1 MFKKYQQGGNV
12 PYQSPLDM
20 LAENYGLNLE
30 QLLGMSGQERATYFG
45 ERYGISDKSLLQP
58 ELFSSINQDLLRSME
73 TKTYDPMISGQQ
85 GSLVSNLINQSQNI
99 GRTGFGGASYGG
111 STALSGLY
119 DVYGKEMG
127 NVLGGVS
134 QQQQAAQR
142 QVADIIT
149 GYGTTASGLR
159 V

>member
-20 LAENYGLNLE
+20 LAGNYGLNLE

-45 ERYGISDKSLLQP
+45 ERYGISDKSLLRP

-85 GSLVSNLINQSQNI
+85 GSLVSNLISQSQ
-99 GRTGFGGASYGG
+99 GLGTTGFGGASYNNP
-111 STALSGLY
+111 LSSLY

-127 NVLGGVS
+127 NVLGNVS
-134 QQQQAAQR
+134 TQAQTAQR
-142 QVADIIT
+142 QVADIIS
-149 GYGTTASGLR
+149 GYGKTASELR

>member
-1 MFKKYQQGGNV
+1 
-12 PYQSPLDM
+12 
-20 LAENYGLNLE
+20 
-30 QLLGMSGQERATYFG
+30 
-45 ERYGISDKSLLQP
+45 
-58 ELFSSINQDLLRSME
+58 ME

-85 GSLVSNLINQSQNI
+85 GSLVSNLINQSQNV

-134 QQQQAAQR
+134 QQQQAAQGELDHQR
-142 QVADIIT
+142 ANILQAQNQPMALYGFMSDILGGSPSTMGYQYQQSYGQPGSPFSQMLGT
-149 GYGTTASGLR
+149 GATLLGGLGTLGKL
-159 V
+159 